1 MAHYFRH
8 KLQIDQNER
17 FATYGDNHADHA
29 ATIDG
34 HNGFVLATKTTF
46 VKNKIIIY
54 ENVSG

>member
-1 MAHYFRH
+1 MADYFRH

-17 FATYGDNHADHA
+17 FATYGDNHV

-34 HNGFVLATKTTF
+34 HNRFVLATKTTF